1 MPRYQY
7 GRQYHPPAPV
17 LPLRVGR
24 PGTAPAVLVPALVDT
39 GADLSVLPQGLP
51 ARLRLPAVG
60 RLAVAG
66 VEGVPLQLPV
76 YAVEVSM
83 NGDRS
88 IVRAVSLG
96 ATMLI
101 GRDLINK
108 LTLHL
113 HGPEAVLDVDL
124 RPATPGG

>member
-1 MPRYQY
+1 MPRYPY

-24 PGTAPAVLVPALVDT
+24 PGAAPAVLVPALVDT

-51 ARLRLPAVG
+51 ARLQLPAVG

-66 VEGVPLQLPV
+66 VEGVPRQLPV
-76 YAVEVSM
+76 YAVEVSV
-83 NGDRS
+83 NGYRA

-96 ATMLI
+96 ATMLV

-108 LTLHL
+108 VTLHL
-113 HGPEAVLDVDL
+113 HGPEAALDVEL
-124 RPATPGG
+124 PRPARGG

>member
-1 MPRYQY
+1 VPRYRY
-7 GRQYHPPAPV
+7 GRQYNPPAPL

-24 PGTAPAVLVPALVDT
+24 PGAAPAVLLPALVDT

-66 VEGVPLQLPV
+66 VEGVPRPLPV
-76 YAVEVSM
+76 YAVEVSV
-83 NGDRS
+83 NGYRS

-96 ATMLI
+96 PIMLV

-108 LTLHL
+108 ITIRL
-113 HGPEAVLDVDL
+113 HGPDAALEVDFP
-124 RPATPGG
+124 PATSAT